1 MAHIPDGILSLPVL
15 LGGAAVA
22 VAGVGA
28 GLRGLDDRAIPRI
41 AMLSAA
47 FFASA
52 LIAIP
57 LGPTS
62 VHLMLGGLMGVML
75 GRQVFAA
82 VLVALVLQALL
93 FGVGGVTTLG
103 VNTMN
108 IAGPAA
114 AVGAVLGPWVRRAP
128 PARAGMIAG
137 LGAGAAVLATGGLV
151 AVELWLSAP
160 EFLPVARVMGLT
172 YLPLAGV
179 EAAVTGAIVSF
190 LARVAPEALAPALPP
205 APETAPETS
214 PAAEPAE

>member
-15 LGGAAVA
+15 IGGAAVA

-28 GLRGLDDRAIPRI
+28 GLRGLDDRAIPRV

-82 VLVALVLQALL
+82 VLVALLLQALL

-114 AVGAVLGPWVRRAP
+114 AVGALLGPLLRRAP
-128 PARAGMIAG
+128 PARAGVIAG
-137 LGAGAAVLATGGLV
+137 LGAGGAVLATGGLV
-151 AVELWLSAP
+151 AFELWLSAP
-160 EFLPVARVMGLT
+160 EFLPVARVMALS
-172 YLPLAGV
+172 YLPLAGI

-205 APETAPETS
+205 APEPAPK
-214 PAAEPAE
+214 PVPEPAP